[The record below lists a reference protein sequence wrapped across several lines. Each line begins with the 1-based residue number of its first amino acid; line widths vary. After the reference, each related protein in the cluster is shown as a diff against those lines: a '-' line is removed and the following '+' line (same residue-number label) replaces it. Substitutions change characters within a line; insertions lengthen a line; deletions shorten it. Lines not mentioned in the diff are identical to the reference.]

1 MKEGLNVRKH
11 RSIETITMHE

>member
-11 RSIETITMHE
+11 RSIETITMHR